1 MGRAIDHSRSSS
13 DPVPALALLL
23 VGITSLCLAV
33 LYPLQRLAAQ
43 ATVAEMTS
51 GAIIVIPAETLVVV
65 AGLLVI
71 SASAT
76 TLGVLV
82 LFLRL

>member
-1 MGRAIDHSRSSS
+1 MGRTIDHSRSSS

-33 LYPLQRLAAQ
+33 LYPLQQLAAQ
-43 ATVAEMTS
+43 VSVADMAS
-51 GAIIVIPAETLVVV
+51 GASIVIPTDTFVVV

>member
-1 MGRAIDHSRSSS
+1 MGRTIDHSRSSS

-23 VGITSLCLAV
+23 VGISSLCLAV
-33 LYPLQRLAAQ
+33 LYPLQQLATQ
-43 ATVAEMTS
+43 ASVDGMAS
-51 GAIIVIPAETLVVV
+51 GASIVIPAETLVVV

>member
-1 MGRAIDHSRSSS
+1 MSRTFSHSGSSS

-23 VGITSLCLAV
+23 VGITSLVLAV
-33 LYPLQRLAAQ
+33 LYPIQQLAAQ
-43 ATVAEMTS
+43 ASVMGMVS
-51 GAIIVIPAETLVVV
+51 GSTLVVPV
-65 AGLLVI
+65 STLVVAAGLLVV

-76 TLGVLV
+76 TLGLLV